1 MLSTAG
7 TSAKSGVYPLIAGDV
22 TAAKL
27 VPFSAV
33 QSPVVIFVTRSVVA
47 VLVNFK
53 LLVWSGA
60 AGAPPSYVRM
70 YNG

>member
-53 LLVWSGA
+53 VLV
-60 AGAPPSYVRM
+60 
-70 YNG
+70 